1 MDNKIW
7 EVKAK
12 LSKSKIN
19 SKNIIDALLVNRDL
33 KTDKQKKEFFNPTDP
48 QDITLSEIDIN
59 KEQVEK
65 SIKRIKTAIK
75 KHELIIVYGDYD
87 ADGVCA
93 TAVLWETL
101 DSIGANVKPY
111 IPDRFSEG
119 YGLNSETIKKLKS
132 EDSNLGL
139 IITVDNGIVADK
151 PVLIANELGIN
162 VIITDHHEPA
172 KKLPEAYAI
181 VHTTKTSGSGVSWFF
196 AREILK
202 SFKSGSKKFF
212 RSNLEL
218 VAIGTVAD
226 QLPLLGINRSLVT
239 FGIKQL
245 HETKRP
251 GLVNLISAAGVDQK
265 KIGMYEIGFVIAP
278 RINSAGRLAH
288 AIDSLR
294 LVCTPSSIR
303 ALKLANQIDK
313 TNTDRQK
320 IVEEVVA
327 LAKITVG
334 EVVEKNIIVIANEG
348 YHEGVIGLAAS
359 RLVEVFYRPS
369 IVISKGE
376 KVSKAS
382 ARSISGFSII
392 DAIRAH
398 QELILEGGGHT
409 MAAGFS
415 IQTSNIDQFIKLIE
429 QYSQKYVT
437 SEMLQKKLKIDLQVP
452 FSVLNFELAE
462 KLEDF
467 EPTGIGN
474 PSAVFCTKKVNVVN
488 AKALG
493 KEGKHLKLVLSDDKN
508 TVEAIAFGYGP
519 DLGSLIN
526 QTVDIAYNLEINVWN
541 GSRSLQLKIRDIILV
556 DGKSKV

>member
-1 MDNKIW
+1 MDNRTWQIKN
-7 EVKAK
+7 K
-12 LSKSKIN
+12 LSKSKVN
-19 SKNIIDALLVNRDL
+19 TKNIIDALLANRGL
-33 KTDKQKKEFFNPTDP
+33 ENKREKQKFFNPTDP
-48 QDITLSEIDIN
+48 QDITLSEIGL
-59 KEQVEK
+59 KKTQLER
-65 SIKRIKTAIK
+65 SISRIKNAIK
-75 KHELIIVYGDYD
+75 KSELVIIYGDYD

-101 DSIGANVKPY
+101 NTLGANVQPY

-119 YGLNSETIKKLKS
+119 YGLNPETLKRLKS
-132 EDSNLGL
+132 ENSNLSL

-151 PVLIANELGIN
+151 AVDQANELGID
-162 VIITDHHEPA
+162 VIITDHHEPSDN
-172 KKLPEAYAI
+172 LPKAYSI
-181 VHTTKTSGSGVSWFF
+181 VHTTKTSGSGVAWFF

-202 SFKSGSKKFF
+202 NIKHASKNFFKTS
-212 RSNLEL
+212 LEL

-239 FGIKQL
+239 SGIKQL
-245 HETKRP
+245 HDTKRP
-251 GLVNLISAAGVDQK
+251 GLVNLISAAGIDQT

-294 LVCTPSSIR
+294 LVCTPNNIR

-320 IVEEVVA
+320 IVEEVVT
-327 LAKITVG
+327 LARTTVG
-334 EVVEKNIIVIANEG
+334 EVVEKSIIVIANEG

-398 QELILEGGGHT
+398 QDLILEGGGHT

-415 IQTSNIDQFIKLIE
+415 IKTSKINEFTELIE
-429 QYSQKYVT
+429 QYSQKNIT
-437 SEMLQKKLKIDLQVP
+437 QQMLQKKLTIDLELP
-452 FSVLNFELAE
+452 FSALNFDLAE
-462 KLEDF
+462 KLQEF

-474 PSAVFCTKKVNVVN
+474 PSAIFCTKNAKVVN

-493 KEGKHLKLVLSDDKN
+493 KEGKHLKLVLSDGTN
-508 TVEAIAFGYGP
+508 TVEAIAFGYGA
-519 DLGSLIN
+519 DLNSLIN
-526 QTVDIAYNLEINVWN
+526 QTINVAFNLEINSWN
-541 GSRSLQLKIRDIILV
+541 GSRSLQLKVRDIILV